1 MRWWCRLAVFANG
14 RYDGRTLVEW
24 VPDIVSRLVQRF
36 DPEKIILFGSVARGE
51 TGRDSDVDLLVVLP
65 GVASRRR
72 MGAELRIAC
81 QDIPVPMDLIPIG
94 RGELAEEALLPG
106 SVISVA
112 LREGKAVYERK
123 KV

>member
-1 MRWWCRLAVFANG
+1 MAVFANG

>member
-1 MRWWCRLAVFANG
+1 MAVFANG

-65 GVASRRR
+65 EVPVDGGRALSCESLARTSLCRWISFRSGGGNWLRRHFFQVA
-72 MGAELRIAC
+72 
-81 QDIPVPMDLIPIG
+81 
-94 RGELAEEALLPG
+94 
-106 SVISVA
+106 
-112 LREGKAVYERK
+112 
-123 KV
+123 